1 MAHWGLNGEF
11 AFDAAVSQSPA
22 TSTMWGGAKMARSD
36 IRRHCRLATLRRMGV
51 HAGSMKRSRMSWP
64 SSRKR

>member
-1 MAHWGLNGEF
+1 MAHWALNGEF

-22 TSTMWGGAKMARSD
+22 TSTMWAGAKMARSD
-36 IRRHCRLATLRRMGV
+36 IRRPCRVATLRRMGV
-51 HAGSMKRSRMSWP
+51 HAGRVKRSLMSWP